1 MRKSETAY
9 RMVADRYYKSTARD
23 YDKKRDYK
31 PCWAREQAAVESFVH
46 VGPVL
51 DVPCGTGR
59 YVQLYKD
66 KGLVAQG
73 VDASDEM
80 IALAQQK
87 HPDFVAQRGTVL
99 DLPFPDKAFQT
110 VVCSRLLNWL
120 YPVDMAKAAQELRRA
135 GREIV
140 ASIRIGDKG
149 HHKGQGNYTHSLEDW
164 YAAIDGLMIE
174 DYRWVLTAPDGEFGM
189 YRLRKPRWRD
199 VEAAFKWHKDGTGA
213 IQRLTDNWTDCYGL
227 RRVTARAGR
236 LRAERWT
243 HERLKQLVIKM
254 ARTPRID
261 GVENKMMTDELP
273 KYEDGYI
280 IVVRTQGHEAII
292 DGRRRANRWMDT
304 RGFCKVLVIHAT

>member
-1 MRKSETAY
+1 MPKSETAY

-31 PCWAREQAAVESFVH
+31 PCWAREQAAVEAFVH
-46 VGPVL
+46 AGPVL

-59 YVQLYKD
+59 YVQVYKD
-66 KGLVAQG
+66 KGLDAQG

-120 YPVDMAKAAQELRRA
+120 YPVDMAKAVQELRRV

-199 VEAAFKWHKDGTGA
+199 VDQSFKWHKDGTCA

-227 RRVTARAGR
+227 RRVNARAGR

-243 HERLKQLVIKM
+243 HERLKQLVLKM
-254 ARTPRID
+254 AHTPRTD
-261 GVENKMMTDELP
+261 GTENKMMTDELP
-273 KYEDGYI
+273 KDEDGHI

-304 RGFCKVLVIHAT
+304 RGFCKVLVINAT